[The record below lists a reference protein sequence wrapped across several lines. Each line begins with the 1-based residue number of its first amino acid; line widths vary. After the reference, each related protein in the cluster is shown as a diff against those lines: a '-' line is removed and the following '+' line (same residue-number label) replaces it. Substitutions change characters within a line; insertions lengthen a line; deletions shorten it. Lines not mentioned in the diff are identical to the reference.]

1 MNATASG
8 TFPLT
13 QAQKRIWFMQKMH
26 PDSGFMNFGLSVKFL
41 TRVSPELL
49 KKAIAQFILENDSI
63 RLSITTSV
71 SDDPGM
77 PRQYISP
84 EDPPDIPLL
93 DFRNEQAPDQA
104 ARLWIDAATR
114 QPYPLEASR
123 LYDFA
128 LLSLSETEL
137 WLYLKCHHILGDGTA
152 LVQAGA
158 DIVDLYLCL
167 ARGQARDVQKKPS
180 YLEAIDRERAYLE
193 SDRYAQDRQYWDEK
207 FRTLPEPVSLARL
220 GNPTGGMESG
230 RYGLA
235 IEGSRRERIDVF
247 CRESGVTPSVFF
259 LAVFYA
265 YLYWMTGQKDIVLA
279 SITGNRTSPRDK
291 HTFGMFAGTA
301 ALRYEVDPQ
310 HAFTSHCQALAKE
323 YRRMLR
329 HQKYPYNQLV
339 ARTRERHPNAGPLYH
354 IGTEF
359 QVMHFRKDD
368 EIRVASEIHFS
379 GSIADELLFHVKDHM
394 DSGAYRLDFEYQR
407 ALFGEDEIAAHGER
421 YMKLLDDAL
430 SRPERTVA
438 DLRLLSETEAR
449 RVLTDYNRTERDFG
463 PQLTFAE
470 LFAGQVRRTPDAVA
484 IEFREERLT
493 YRELEQWTRR
503 LAHGLRN
510 RGVAAETVVAVML
523 PKGPELI
530 AAMIAVLRAG
540 GAYLPVD
547 PDYPAER
554 IAYMLNDSQAQF
566 LMTKG
571 EIGQA
576 ITGGIGKVIPVEPK
590 EAQGGA
596 VEELQDIYWPFP
608 GEGDLAYIIYT
619 SGSTGQ
625 PKGVMIEH
633 RGLGNLIHVMKERLE
648 LSGRSR
654 ILQFS
659 SCSFDASVAEIFPV
673 LCSGG
678 TLVADTREAMLPGK
692 PLVELIGQKAVN
704 VLMLPAS
711 VLAMLSEVPNSAG
724 ALRTLETVIS
734 GGEPCPSEVAAAWSV
749 KRRFINAYGP
759 TEATVWATDSTFDGG
774 RLPPDI
780 GRPIANTKV
789 YVLDENRKPVPV
801 GVTGEMYIGGT
812 GLARGYWKRPG
823 LTAERFVEVEL
834 GLPEA
839 GAVRLYRTGD
849 LARYLP
855 DGSLEY
861 IGRADHQVKI
871 RGHRIELGE
880 IEAVLGLHPGVRQ
893 AVVVV
898 HDDGSGRRLVA
909 FAVPAAGGT
918 DKPQTMELRA
928 YLQERLPA
936 FMVPHFIR
944 VVDRLPL
951 TPSGKA
957 DRAALSKLGLEEP
970 AAMESAAP
978 LNQAEEVLARIW
990 KEALGLSRVGVR
1002 DHFFDLGGDSFRL
1015 LRVHQRVREELDDSV
1030 TVVDLFRFPTI
1041 RALAGHL
1048 NRSRGAAGE
1057 DVPGNGSDSRSTS
1070 THRTAFQ
1077 RKEEMERQ
1085 KRLRTQRR

>member
-1 MNATASG
+1 MNITASG

-13 QAQKRIWFMQKMH
+13 QAQKRIWFMQKVH

-41 TRVSPELL
+41 THVSPELL
-49 KKAIAQFILENDSI
+49 KKAVAQFILENDSI
-63 RLSITTSV
+63 RLSITTSA

-128 LLSLSETEL
+128 FLRLSDTES

-167 ARGQARDVQKKPS
+167 ARGQARDFQKKPS
-180 YLEAIDRERAYLE
+180 YLEAIDREHAYLE
-193 SDRYAQDRQYWDEK
+193 SDRYAQDRQYWDDK
-207 FRTLPEPVSLARL
+207 FRTLPERISLART
-220 GNPTGGMESG
+220 GNPTGNMESG
-230 RYGLA
+230 RYGFT
-235 IEGSRRERIDVF
+235 IDGGRRARVDAF
-247 CRESGVTPSVFF
+247 CLESGVTPSAFF
-259 LAVFYA
+259 LALFYA
-265 YLYWMTGQKDIVLA
+265 YLYRMTGQRDIVLA

-291 HTFGMFAGTA
+291 HTFGMFAGVA
-301 ALRYEVDPQ
+301 AFRYEVDPQ
-310 HAFTSHCQALAKE
+310 HIFTSHCQALAKA
-323 YRRMLR
+323 YTRMLR
-329 HQKYPYNQLV
+329 HQKYPYNQFV
-339 ARTRERHPNAGPLYH
+339 ARTRERHPNAGALYH

-359 QVMHFRKDD
+359 QVMNFRKDD
-368 EIRVASEIHFS
+368 EIGVTSQIHFS
-379 GSIADELLFHVKDHM
+379 GSIADELLFHVKDHK
-394 DSGAYRLDFEYQR
+394 DSGTYRLDFEYQR

-421 YMKLLDDAL
+421 YVNLLDDAL
-430 SRPERTVA
+430 SHPERTVA
-438 DLRLLSETEAR
+438 ELRLLSEAEER
-449 RVLTDYNRTERDFG
+449 RILTDFNRTERDFG
-463 PQLTFAE
+463 PQRTFTE

-484 IEFREERLT
+484 VEFGDERLT
-493 YRELEQWTRR
+493 YHELEQWTRR
-503 LAHGLRN
+503 LAHGLRS
-510 RGVAAETVVAVML
+510 RGVAAECVVAVML

-571 EIGQA
+571 EIGQTIA
-576 ITGGIGKVIPVEPK
+576 GGPCEVVPVEPK
-590 EAQGGA
+590 EAQGSA
-596 VEELQDIYWPFP
+596 VEELKDVHWPFP
-608 GEGDLAYIIYT
+608 GEGDLAYVIYT

-633 RGLGNLIHVMKERLE
+633 RGLGNLIHAMKERLE
-648 LSGRSR
+648 LSGRTR

-711 VLAMLSEVPNSAG
+711 VLAMLSEIPGSAA

-749 KRRFINAYGP
+749 NRRFINAYGP
-759 TEATVWATDSTFDGG
+759 TEATVWATDRTVDGG
-774 RLPPDI
+774 KLPPDI
-780 GRPIANTKV
+780 GRPLANTQV

-801 GVTGEMYIGGT
+801 GVTGEMYIGGA
-812 GLARGYWKRPG
+812 GLARGYWNRPG

-834 GLPEA
+834 GLPVP

-855 DGSLEY
+855 DGNLEY
-861 IGRADHQVKI
+861 IGRVDHQVKI
-871 RGHRIELGE
+871 RGHRIELEE
-880 IEAVLGLHPGVRQ
+880 IETVLGLHPGIRQ

-918 DKPQTMELRA
+918 DKLQTAELRA

-936 FMVPHFIR
+936 FMVPHFVR
-944 VVDRLPL
+944 VIDRLPL

-957 DRAALSKLGLEEP
+957 DRAALSKLALEEP
-970 AAMESAAP
+970 ASMGSAAP
-978 LNQAEEVLARIW
+978 LNPAEEVLTRIW
-990 KEALGLSRVGVR
+990 KEALGLSQVGVQ

-1015 LRVHQRVREELDDSV
+1015 LRVHQSVREALDDSV

-1041 RALAGHL
+1041 RALAGYL
-1048 NRSRGAAGE
+1048 NRSRGAAWE
-1057 DVPGNGSDSRSTS
+1057 EEVVGSGSRSTS
-1070 THRTAFQ
+1070 AHRIAFQ

-1085 KRLRTQRR
+1085 KRLRRPLNK

>member
-1 MNATASG
+1 MNAMPSG

-26 PDSGFMNFGLSVKFL
+26 PDSGFMNFGLTVQFL
-41 TRVSPELL
+41 THVSPELL
-49 KKAIAQFILENDSI
+49 KKAIVQFMLENDSI
-63 RLSITTSV
+63 RLSITTSA

-84 EDPPDIPLL
+84 EEPPDISLL
-93 DFRNEQAPDQA
+93 DFCNEQAPDQA

-128 LLSLSETEL
+128 LLRLSDTEL

-158 DIVDLYLCL
+158 DIADLYLCL
-167 ARGQARDVQKKPS
+167 ARGQARDFQKKPS
-180 YLEAIDRERAYLE
+180 YLEAIDREHAYLE

-207 FRTLPEPVSLARL
+207 FRTLPEPLSLART
-220 GNPTGGMESG
+220 GNPTGSLESG
-230 RYGLA
+230 RYGFA
-235 IEGSRRERIDVF
+235 IDGSRRERVDAF
-247 CRESGVTPSVFF
+247 CREAGVNPSVFF
-259 LAVFYA
+259 LALFYA
-265 YLYWMTGQKDIVLA
+265 YLYRMTGQRDIVLA

-291 HTFGMFAGTA
+291 HTFGMFAGVA
-301 ALRYEVDPQ
+301 AFRYEVDPQ
-310 HAFTSHCQALAKE
+310 HAFTSHCQAFAKA
-323 YRRMLR
+323 YTRMLR

-339 ARTRERHPNAGPLYH
+339 ARTRERHPITGPLYH

-359 QVMHFRKDD
+359 QVMNFRKDD
-368 EIRVASEIHFS
+368 EIGVASEIHFS
-379 GSIADELLFHVKDHM
+379 GSIADELHFHVKDHTN
-394 DSGAYRLDFEYQR
+394 SGLYRLDFEYQR

-421 YMKLLDDAL
+421 YMNLLDDAL
-430 SRPERTVA
+430 SHPERTVA
-438 DLRLLSETEAR
+438 DLCLLSEAEAR
-449 RVLTDYNRTERDFG
+449 RILTDFNRTERDFG
-463 PQLTFAE
+463 TQRTFAE

-484 IEFREERLT
+484 VEFGDERLT

-503 LAHGLRN
+503 LAHGLRS
-510 RGVAAETVVAVML
+510 RGVAAESVVAVML

-540 GAYLPVD
+540 GAYLPID

-554 IAYMLNDSQAQF
+554 IAYMLNDSQAPF

-571 EIGQA
+571 GIGQTVA
-576 ITGGIGKVIPVEPK
+576 GWRGEVILVEPK

-596 VEELQDIYWPFP
+596 VEELRDVHWPFP

-633 RGLGNLIHVMKERLE
+633 RGLGNLIHATKDRLG
-648 LSGRSR
+648 LSGRTR

-659 SCSFDASVAEIFPV
+659 SCSFDASVVEIFPV

-692 PLVELIGQKAVN
+692 PLVELIGKKAVN
-704 VLMLPAS
+704 VFILPAS
-711 VLAMLSEVPNSAG
+711 VLAMLSEVPGSAG

-734 GGEPCPSEVAAAWSV
+734 GGEPCPAELAAAWSV
-749 KRRFINAYGP
+749 NRRFINAYGP
-759 TEATVWATDSTFDGG
+759 TEATVWATDRTFDGG

-780 GRPIANTKV
+780 GRPIANTQV

-801 GVTGEMYIGGT
+801 GVAGEMYIGGA
-812 GLARGYWKRPG
+812 GLARGYWNRPG
-823 LTAERFVEVEL
+823 LTAERFVEAEL
-834 GLPEA
+834 DLPVP

-871 RGHRIELGE
+871 RGHRIELEE
-880 IEAVLGLHPGVRQ
+880 IETVLGLHPEVRQ

-898 HDDGSGRRLVA
+898 HDDGSGKRLVA
-909 FAVPAAGGT
+909 FAIPVADGT
-918 DKPQTMELRA
+918 DKPQTAELRA

-936 FMVPHFIR
+936 FMVPHFVR

-957 DRAALSKLGLEEP
+957 DRAALSKLGFEEP
-970 AAMESAAP
+970 AAQSSAAP

-990 KEALGLSRVGVR
+990 KETLGLSRVGVQ

-1015 LRVHQRVREELDDSV
+1015 LRVHQRIREALDDSA

-1048 NRSRGAAGE
+1048 NRSRGAVRE
-1057 DVPGNGSDSRSTS
+1057 EVPGSGSRSKSANRMTS
-1070 THRTAFQ
+1070 Q
-1077 RKEEMERQ
+1077 RKEEIERQ

>member
-1 MNATASG
+1 MNATPSG

-41 TRVSPELL
+41 THVSSELL
-49 KKAIAQFILENDSI
+49 KKAVAQFILENDSI
-63 RLSITTSV
+63 RLSITTSA

-84 EDPPDIPLL
+84 EDLPDIPLL

-128 LLSLSETEL
+128 LLRLSDTES

-167 ARGQARDVQKKPS
+167 ARGQARDFQKKPS
-180 YLEAIDRERAYLE
+180 YLEAIDRERVYLE
-193 SDRYAQDRQYWDEK
+193 SDRYAQDRHYWDDK
-207 FRTLPEPVSLARL
+207 FRTLPEPVSLART
-220 GNPTGGMESG
+220 GNPTGSLESG
-230 RYGLA
+230 RCGFS
-235 IEGSRRERIDVF
+235 IDGSRRELVDAF
-247 CRESGVTPSVFF
+247 CRESGVSPSAFF
-259 LAVFYA
+259 LAVFYV
-265 YLYWMTGQKDIVLA
+265 YLYRMTGQRDMVLA
-279 SITGNRTSPRDK
+279 SITGNRTSPQDK
-291 HTFGMFAGTA
+291 HTFGMFAGVA
-301 ALRYEVDPQ
+301 AFRYEVDPQ
-310 HAFTSHCQALAKE
+310 QAFIAHCQTLAKE
-323 YRRMLR
+323 YMRMLR

-339 ARTRERHPNAGPLYH
+339 ARTRERHPDAGPLFH

-359 QVMHFRKDD
+359 QVMNFHIED
-368 EIRVASEIHFS
+368 EVRVASEIHFS
-379 GSIADELLFHVKDHM
+379 GSITDEMHFHVKDHT
-394 DSGAYRLDFEYQR
+394 DSGTYRLDFEYRR
-407 ALFGEDEIAAHGER
+407 ALFDEDEIAAHGER
-421 YMKLLDDAL
+421 YMNLLDDAL
-430 SRPERTVA
+430 SHPERTVA
-438 DLRLLSETEAR
+438 DLRLLSEAEAGR
-449 RVLTDYNRTERDFG
+449 ILTDFNRTERDFG
-463 PQLTFAE
+463 PQRTFAE
-470 LFAGQVRRTPDAVA
+470 LFTGQVRRTPDAVA
-484 IEFREERLT
+484 VEFGDERLT
-493 YRELEQWTRR
+493 YRKLEQWTRR
-503 LAHGLRN
+503 LAHGLRS
-510 RGVAAETVVAVML
+510 RGVAAESVVAVML

-540 GAYLPVD
+540 GAYLPID

-566 LMTKG
+566 LMTREG
-571 EIGQA
+571 IGQTVA
-576 ITGGIGKVIPVEPK
+576 GGTWQVIPVEPE
-590 EAQGGA
+590 EAQGDA
-596 VEELQDIYWPFP
+596 VEELEDVHWPFP

-633 RGLGNLIHVMKERLE
+633 RGFGNLIHALKARLG
-648 LSGRSR
+648 LSSRTR

-704 VLMLPAS
+704 LLISPAS
-711 VLAMLSEVPNSAG
+711 VLAVLSKVPDSAS
-724 ALRTLETVIS
+724 ALRTLETVVS
-734 GGEPCPSEVAAAWSV
+734 GGEPCPAEVAAAWSV
-749 KRRFINAYGP
+749 NRRFINAYGP
-759 TEATVWATDSTFDGG
+759 TEATVWVTDGTFDGG
-774 RLPPDI
+774 KLPPDI
-780 GRPIANTKV
+780 GRPIANKKV
-789 YVLDENRKPVPV
+789 YLLDENRKPAPV

-812 GLARGYWKRPG
+812 GLARGYWNRPG

-834 GLPEA
+834 GQPVP

-861 IGRADHQVKI
+861 VGRTDHQVKI
-871 RGHRIELGE
+871 RGHRIELEE
-880 IEAVLGLHPGVRQ
+880 IENVLGLHPGIRQ

-898 HDDGSGRRLVA
+898 HDDGSGQRLVA

-918 DKPQTMELRA
+918 DKPQTAELRA

-936 FMVPHFIR
+936 FMVPHFVR
-944 VVDRLPL
+944 VIDRLPL

-957 DRAALSKLGLEEP
+957 DRAALSKLALEEP
-970 AAMESAAP
+970 SAMESAAP
-978 LNQAEEVLARIW
+978 LNPAEEALTRIW
-990 KEALGLSRVGVR
+990 KEALGLTWVGVQ

-1015 LRVHQRVREELDDSV
+1015 LRVHQSVRDALDDSV

-1041 RALAGHL
+1041 RALAAHL
-1048 NRSRGAAGE
+1048 NRSRGTAGE
-1057 DVPGNGSDSRSTS
+1057 EEVAGSGGRSTS
-1070 THRTAFQ
+1070 AHRMAFQ

>member
-26 PDSGFMNFGLSVKFL
+26 PDSGFMNFGLSVQFL
-41 TRVSPELL
+41 THVSPGLL
-49 KKAIAQFILENDSI
+49 KKAIDQFVLENDSV
-63 RLSITTSV
+63 RLLFTTSAP
-71 SDDPGM
+71 DNPGM
-77 PRQYISP
+77 PRQYIGP

-93 DFRNEQAPDQA
+93 DFRNEPEPGQA
-104 ARLWIDAATR
+104 ARHWIDAATR
-114 QPYPLEASR
+114 RPYPLEAGR

-128 LLSLSETEL
+128 LLSLSDTEL
-137 WLYLKCHHILGDGTA
+137 WMYLKCHHILGDGTA

-158 DIVDLYLCL
+158 DIVDLYLRL
-167 ARGQARDVQKKPS
+167 ARGQAREFQKKPS

-193 SDRYAQDRQYWDEK
+193 SDRYVQDRQYWDDK
-207 FRTLPEPVSLARL
+207 FRTLPEPVSLART
-220 GNPTGGMESG
+220 GNPAGSLESG

-235 IEGSRRERIDVF
+235 IDGGRRERVDAF

-259 LAVFYA
+259 LALFYA
-265 YLYWMTGQKDIVLA
+265 YLYRMTGQRDIVLA
-279 SITGNRTSPRDK
+279 NITGNRTSPRDK
-291 HTFGMFAGTA
+291 QTFGMFAGTA

-310 HAFTSHCQALAKE
+310 HTFTSHCQALAKE
-323 YRRMLR
+323 YMRMLR

-339 ARTRERHPNAGPLYH
+339 ARARERHPNAGPLYH

-359 QVMHFRKDD
+359 QVMNFRKED
-368 EIRVASEIHFS
+368 EIRVASEIHLS
-379 GSIADELLFHVKDHM
+379 GSIADELLIHVKDHT
-394 DSGAYRLDFEYQR
+394 DSGMYRLDFEYR
-407 ALFGEDEIAAHGER
+407 LALFGEDEIAAHGER
-421 YMKLLDDAL
+421 CLNLLDDAL
-430 SRPERTVA
+430 SDPERTVA
-438 DLRLLSETEAR
+438 DLRLLSEAEAER
-449 RVLTDYNRTERDFG
+449 MLTDFNRTERDFG
-463 PQLTFAE
+463 PRRTFAE
-470 LFAGQVRRTPDAVA
+470 LFAEQVRQTPDAVA
-484 IEFREERLT
+484 VEFGEERLT

-503 LAHGLRN
+503 LAHGLRS

-523 PKGPELI
+523 PKGLELI

-554 IAYMLNDSQAQF
+554 IAYMLNDSQAQW
-566 LMTKG
+566 LIAKG
-571 EIGQA
+571 EIGQTCA
-576 ITGGIGKVIPVEPK
+576 AGTCQVVPMEPK
-590 EAQGGA
+590 EAQEGA
-596 VEELQDIYWPFP
+596 VEELKAVHWPFP

-648 LSGRSR
+648 LSGRTR

-692 PLVELIGQKAVN
+692 PLVELIGRKAVN
-704 VLMLPAS
+704 VLILPAS
-711 VLAMLSEVPNSAG
+711 VLAILSEVPGSAG

-734 GGEPCPSEVAAAWSV
+734 GGEPCPSDIAAAWSV
-749 KRRFINAYGP
+749 NRRFINAYGP
-759 TEATVWATDSTFDGG
+759 TESTVWVTDRTVDGG
-774 RLPPDI
+774 KLPPDI

-801 GVTGEMYIGGT
+801 GVTGEMYIGGA
-812 GLARGYWKRPG
+812 GLARGYWNRPG
-823 LTAERFVEVEL
+823 LTAERFVEAEL
-834 GLPEA
+834 GWLVPEA
-839 GAVRLYRTGD
+839 MRLYRTGD

-855 DGSLEY
+855 DGNLEY

-871 RGHRIELGE
+871 RGHRVELEE
-880 IEAVLGLHPGVRQ
+880 IEAVLGRYPGIRQ

-898 HDDGSGRRLVA
+898 HDDGSGPRLVA

-918 DKPQTMELRA
+918 DKPQTAALRA

-936 FMVPHFIR
+936 YMVPHFVR
-944 VVDRLPL
+944 VIARLPL

-957 DRAALSKLGLEEP
+957 DRAALSKLGFEEP
-970 AAMESAAP
+970 DAMENPAP
-978 LNQAEEVLARIW
+978 LNQAEEALTRIW
-990 KEALGLSRVGVR
+990 KEALGLSRVGVE

-1015 LRVHQRVREELDDSV
+1015 LRVHQGVKDTLDDSV

-1048 NRSRGAAGE
+1048 NRSRGAAGDE
-1057 DVPGNGSDSRSTS
+1057 ADGWGSSQSAS
-1070 THRTAFQ
+1070 THRAALQ

-1085 KRLRTQRR
+1085 KRLRAQRR

>member
-1 MNATASG
+1 MNAMPSG

-13 QAQKRIWFMQKMH
+13 QTQKRIWFMQKMH
-26 PDSGFMNFGLSVKFL
+26 PDSSFMNFGLSVPFL
-41 TRVSPELL
+41 THVSPELM
-49 KKAIAQFILENDSI
+49 KKAIAQFMLENDSI
-63 RLSITTSV
+63 RLSITTSA

-114 QPYPLEASR
+114 QPYSLEASR

-128 LLSLSETEL
+128 LLRLSDTEL

-158 DIVDLYLCL
+158 DIADLYLCL
-167 ARGQARDVQKKPS
+167 IRGQARDFQKKPS

-207 FRTLPEPVSLARL
+207 FRTLPEPVSLART
-220 GNPTGGMESG
+220 GNSTGSLESR
-230 RYGLA
+230 RYGFA
-235 IEGSRRERIDVF
+235 IDGSRRERVDAF
-247 CRESGVTPSVFF
+247 CREAGVNPSVFF
-259 LAVFYA
+259 LALFYA
-265 YLYWMTGQKDIVLA
+265 YLYRMTGQRDMVLA

-291 HTFGMFAGTA
+291 HTFGMFAGVA
-301 ALRYEVDPQ
+301 AFRYEVDPQ
-310 HAFTSHCQALAKE
+310 HAFTPHCQAFAKA
-323 YRRMLR
+323 YTRMLR

-339 ARTRERHPNAGPLYH
+339 ARTRERHPIPGPLYH

-359 QVMHFRKDD
+359 QVMNFRKDD
-368 EIRVASEIHFS
+368 EIGVASEIHFS
-379 GSIADELLFHVKDHM
+379 GSIADELHFHVKDHT
-394 DSGAYRLDFEYQR
+394 DSGMYRLDFEYQR

-421 YMKLLDDAL
+421 YMNLLDDAL
-430 SRPERTVA
+430 SHPERAVA
-438 DLRLLSETEAR
+438 DLRLLSEAEAR
-449 RVLTDYNRTERDFG
+449 RILTDFNRTERDFG
-463 PQLTFAE
+463 TQRTFAE

-484 IEFREERLT
+484 VEFGDERLT

-503 LAHGLRN
+503 LAHGLRS
-510 RGVAAETVVAVML
+510 RGVAAESVVAVML

-540 GAYLPVD
+540 GAYLPID

-554 IAYMLNDSQAQF
+554 IAYMLNDSRVPF

-571 EIGQA
+571 GIGQTVA
-576 ITGGIGKVIPVEPK
+576 GWKGEVIFVEPK
-590 EAQGGA
+590 EARGGA
-596 VEELQDIYWPFP
+596 VEELRDVHWPFP

-633 RGLGNLIHVMKERLE
+633 RGLGNLIHAMKDRLG
-648 LSGRSR
+648 LSGRTR

-659 SCSFDASVAEIFPV
+659 SCSFDASVVEIFPV

-678 TLVADTREAMLPGK
+678 ALVADTREAILPGK
-692 PLVELIGQKAVN
+692 PLVEFIGKKAVN
-704 VLMLPAS
+704 VLVLPAS
-711 VLAMLSEVPNSAG
+711 VLAMLSEVPGSVD

-734 GGEPCPSEVAAAWSV
+734 GGEPCPAEVAAAWSV
-749 KRRFINAYGP
+749 NRRFINAYGP
-759 TEATVWATDSTFDGG
+759 TEATVWATDRTFDGG

-780 GRPIANTKV
+780 GQPIANTQV
-789 YVLDENRKPVPV
+789 YVLDENRKPVPI
-801 GVTGEMYIGGT
+801 GVTGEMYIGGA
-812 GLARGYWKRPG
+812 GLARGYWNRPR
-823 LTAERFVEVEL
+823 LTAERFVEAEL
-834 GLPEA
+834 GLPVP

-871 RGHRIELGE
+871 RGHRIELEE
-880 IEAVLGLHPGVRQ
+880 IETVLGLHPEVRQ

-898 HDDGSGRRLVA
+898 HDDGSGKRLVA
-909 FAVPAAGGT
+909 FAVPVADGT
-918 DKPQTMELRA
+918 DKPQTAELRA

-936 FMVPHFIR
+936 FMAPHFVR

-957 DRAALSKLGLEEP
+957 DRAALSKLGFEEP
-970 AAMESAAP
+970 AADESAAP
-978 LNQAEEVLARIW
+978 LNQAEEVLTRIW
-990 KEALGLSRVGVR
+990 KEALGLSRVGVQ

-1015 LRVHQRVREELDDSV
+1015 LRVHQRIREALDDSA

-1048 NRSRGAAGE
+1048 NRNRGTAEEEG
-1057 DVPGNGSDSRSTS
+1057 PGSGSRSKS
-1070 THRTAFQ
+1070 ANRTAFQ
-1077 RKEEMERQ
+1077 RKEEIERQ